1 MPRLKLSAVH
11 ALAKGVEFY
20 VVIKAP
26 LEDVLRK
33 LQGYGYDGVE
43 YNISNPSEI
52 DVGELKAKTKSYGLE
67 VSAISTGLSYLR
79 YRYSL
84 SSPSSDIRNKA
95 IEFFKKYI
103 EVAEKLE
110 AYKVVVGLAR
120 GKCED
125 NCNSALKRLE
135 ESLKILD
142 IYAGEHGVILV
153 FEPLNRYET
162 DLVNRLDDAIEL
174 VSRYENVK
182 ILFDTFHMMLEE
194 KDVYEAILRAGNNI
208 GHFHVADSN
217 RLAPGMGMLDWEKII
232 YRLLRTGYKGYVSV
246 ESRIEPDLDTMLS
259 VSAKTLKPLLL

>member
-26 LEDVLRK
+26 LEEVLEK

-43 YNISNPSEI
+43 YNISNPNEV
-52 DVGELKAKTKSYGLE
+52 DVSELKRKTKSYGLE

-79 YRYSL
+79 YKYSL
-84 SSPSSDIRNKA
+84 SSLDSDARSKA
-95 IEFFKKYI
+95 VEFFKKYI

-125 NCNSALKRLE
+125 NCSNTLRRLE

-142 IYAGEHGVILV
+142 NYAREHDVILV

-162 DLVNRLDDAIEL
+162 DLVNRLDEALRL

-194 KDVYEAILRAGNNI
+194 KNVYDAILRAGNNI

-217 RLAPGMGMLDWEKII
+217 RLAPGMGMLDWEKIV
-232 YRLLRTGYKGYVSV
+232 YRLLRTGYTGYVSV
-246 ESRIEPDLDTMLS
+246 ESRIEPDLDTMLR
-259 VSAKTLKPLLL
+259 VSAETLKPLLM

>member
-26 LEDVLRK
+26 LEEVLVK
-33 LQGYGYDGVE
+33 LQSYGYDGVE
-43 YNISNPSEI
+43 YNISNPNEV
-52 DVGELKAKTKSYGLE
+52 DVSELKRKTKSYGLE

-79 YRYSL
+79 YGYSL
-84 SSPSSDIRNKA
+84 SNLDTNARSKA

-110 AYKVVVGLAR
+110 AYKVVIGLAR

-125 NCNSALKRLE
+125 NCSNALRRLG
-135 ESLKILD
+135 ESLKVLD
-142 IYAGEHGVILV
+142 KYAGEHSVILV

-162 DLVNRLDDAIEL
+162 DLVNRLDDAIKL
-174 VSRYENVK
+174 VSRYENIK

-194 KDVYEAILRAGNNI
+194 KDVYDAILRAGNSI

-232 YRLLRTGYKGYVSV
+232 YRLLRTGYTGYVSV
-246 ESRIEPDLDTMLS
+246 ESRIEPDLDTMLRI
-259 VSAKTLKPLLL
+259 SAKTLKPLLM